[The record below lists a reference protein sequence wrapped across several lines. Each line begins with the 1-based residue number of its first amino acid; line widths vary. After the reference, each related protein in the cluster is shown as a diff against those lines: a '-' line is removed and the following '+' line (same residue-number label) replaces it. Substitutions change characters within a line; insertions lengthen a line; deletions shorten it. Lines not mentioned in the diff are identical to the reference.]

1 MSQEGAE
8 MNTVNANSSHRLWG
22 WLGLVPLLV
31 GASLALLQYAG
42 WSAVVSGYYGL
53 PSQAW
58 RVKEAGTKAQL
69 YGWVLVGLAAGA
81 TIVAT
86 ILIPPLK
93 SESVSPG
100 LRGHFVF
107 FWQSCWWWHR
117 SRWLHMGYRQ
127 WGTTG
132 NRRLSRVYGCKQ
144 QWGARNEEHA
154 AKASAE

>member
-1 MSQEGAE
+1 
-8 MNTVNANSSHRLWG
+8 MNTINGNSSHRLWG

-58 RVKEAGTKAQL
+58 RVKEAGAKAHL
-69 YGWVLVGLAAGA
+69 YGWVLAGLAAGA

-100 LRGHFVF
+100 LKGTLRFHLAVLLVVASITLV
-107 FWQSCWWWHR
+107 SCAVSTVGRYWR
-117 SRWLHMGYRQ
+117 
-127 WGTTG
+127 
-132 NRRLSRVYGCKQ
+132 
-144 QWGARNEEHA
+144 
-154 AKASAE
+154 